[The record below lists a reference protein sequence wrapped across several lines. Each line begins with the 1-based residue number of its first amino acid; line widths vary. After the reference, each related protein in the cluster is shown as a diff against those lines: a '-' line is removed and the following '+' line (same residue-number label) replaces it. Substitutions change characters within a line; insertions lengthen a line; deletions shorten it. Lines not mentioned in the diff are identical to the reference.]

1 LSVDSRQNDS
11 FKIFQTSEETDEL
24 IVQKAIEMWNADGSF
39 LLPPI
44 DINLAMANLAQ
55 HRDLHQIMSN
65 HRPPF
70 LAVPKLPLVANIV
83 INTSGSEII
92 EEEN

>member
-1 LSVDSRQNDS
+1 M
-11 FKIFQTSEETDEL
+11 FQTSEETDEV
-24 IVQKAIEMWNADGSF
+24 IVQKAIEMWTADGGY
-39 LLPPI
+39 LLPPM
-44 DINLAMANLAQ
+44 DINLALANPAQ
-55 HRDLHQIMSN
+55 TRDLHQIMSS

-70 LAVPKLPLVANIV
+70 VAIPKLPLVANII